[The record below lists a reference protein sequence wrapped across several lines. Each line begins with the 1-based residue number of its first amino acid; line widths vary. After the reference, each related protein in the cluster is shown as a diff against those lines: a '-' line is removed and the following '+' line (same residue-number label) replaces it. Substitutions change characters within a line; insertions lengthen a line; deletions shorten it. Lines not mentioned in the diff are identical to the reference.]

1 MENRTNNNNKGDE
14 SNSVPHVQLPSMVNK
29 TLNSSRSK
37 SIPSIKQLVS
47 RNIKEQIELRS
58 TGNQQLPI
66 EYRKA
71 FPPVNT
77 YANEPSTN
85 NVQNVFRNNPQ
96 NVILPMNNKT
106 SPVEPQHYI
115 QEKSN
120 MFIPYP
126 MAPLPYQPMMNSN
139 NSMNFQPSQ
148 MMYGPDYRY
157 ARNNEMYFPN
167 PVRQVVI
174 NNEVYIPKNELYAAF
189 PHMIPYFEKFL
200 NQPQPYHHEVV
211 NDEQITPN
219 TIKDEETN
227 ITDKILNKKKKKN
240 WIYTNSRHICKFCR
254 KPFPSESTLS
264 THENI
269 HLNLKPYE
277 CRICKKKFNAKQNWK
292 RHEMIV
298 HKQVDI

>member
-14 SNSVPHVQLPSMVNK
+14 SNSVPHVQLPSMINK

-37 SIPSIKQLVS
+37 YIPSIKQLVS

-77 YANEPSTN
+77 YANEPSSN

-106 SPVEPQHYI
+106 SPVEPQH
-115 QEKSN
+115 
-120 MFIPYP
+120 
-126 MAPLPYQPMMNSN
+126 
-139 NSMNFQPSQ
+139 
-148 MMYGPDYRY
+148 GPDYRY